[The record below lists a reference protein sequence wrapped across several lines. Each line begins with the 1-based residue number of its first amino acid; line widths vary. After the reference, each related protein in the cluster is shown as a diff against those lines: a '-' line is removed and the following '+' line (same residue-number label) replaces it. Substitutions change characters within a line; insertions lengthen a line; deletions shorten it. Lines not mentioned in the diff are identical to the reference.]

1 MALGSVSFRQAIQF
15 VLEALIISQHL
26 ATAVNRFDGQNQRLR
41 LSIEETGL
49 ESLVGKPWEPT
60 VTEDRLPTI
69 LRLASDCGLLTA
81 APEDKFLFHAEG

>member
-1 MALGSVSFRQAIQF
+1 M
-15 VLEALIISQHL
+15 

-49 ESLVGKPWEPT
+49 EALVKEPWKPT

-69 LRLASDCGLLTA
+69 LRLASDCGLIKS
-81 APEDKFLFHAEG
+81 PSEDLFTV